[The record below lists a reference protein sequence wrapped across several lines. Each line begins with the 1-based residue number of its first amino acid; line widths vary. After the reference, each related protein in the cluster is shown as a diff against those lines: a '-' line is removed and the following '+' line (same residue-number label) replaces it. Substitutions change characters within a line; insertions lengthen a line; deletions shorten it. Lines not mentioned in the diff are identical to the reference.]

1 MLDAL
6 RVSKAPVMFSHSSA
20 RALDDHPRNV
30 SDDVLKRV
38 AANGG
43 VVMVNFAPIYI
54 SDEFRRWSSE
64 RDAEKAR
71 LNSPPFGGLLIGQ
84 PEKAAAALK
93 DWEGAH
99 PKPRVTLAMV
109 ADHIEHIAKVAGV
122 DHVGIGSDFDGV
134 GADLPAGLDD
144 VSTYPALLAEL
155 MRRGWSDADVAKLA
169 GGNILRVLDRAEAVA
184 RTMTRE

>member
-93 DWEGAH
+93 DWDRAWAKAERATQVSPYDASLRELAATVALRRSDLDGAERH
-99 PKPRVTLAMV
+99 VKALTILEP
-109 ADHIEHIAKVAGV
+109 KVAR
-122 DHVGIGSDFDGV
+122 H
-134 GADLPAGLDD
+134 
-144 VSTYPALLAEL
+144 AERL
-155 MRRGWSDADVAKLA
+155 
-169 GGNILRVLDRAEAVA
+169 EAVA
-184 RTMTRE
+184 RLRAGAR